1 MGNVTAL
8 IHTLL
13 KPTHARQLVTPILS
27 PIRYYI
33 QYMADIYDYTEFKL
47 HQLMESAAE
56 TEHYDTADDLRLV
69 LDGYLLGELSI
80 EWVNG
85 WPMPSYVE
93 RIDVEG

>member
-1 MGNVTAL
+1 ML

-27 PIRYYI
+27 PIRSYI
-33 QYMADIYDYTEFKL
+33 QYMAILYDYTEFKL
-47 HQLMESAAE
+47 HQLMEDAAE
-56 TEHYDTADDLRLV
+56 TEHYDIADDLRIV

-85 WPMPSYVE
+85 WPLPGTVE
-93 RIDVEG
+93 QNDVEG